1 MIADG
6 NHIII
11 KVNGKTTVD
20 YVDEKNTYTKGHLAI
35 QQHNLGSVIKVR
47 KAEIMELPPSK
58 K

>member
-20 YVDEKNTYTKGHLAI
+20 FVDENNTYTKGHFAI

-47 KAEIMELPPSK
+47 KAEVKEGPASK